1 MADTCTCCS
10 PRITLRAVVLVVI
23 AVLLGSLAYFQWLTS
38 SASNT
43 SDYIASTQYQAV
55 FLDNG
60 QVYFGKLTDENND
73 YLVLDDIYYL
83 QRTAP
88 LQGENSQ
95 GGGELSLVKLGNELH
110 GPEDVMYISKANILF
125 FENLKDDS
133 RVATAI
139 REYKGK

>member
-1 MADTCTCCS
+1 MADTCNCCS
-10 PRITLRAVVLVVI
+10 PRITLRAVVLIVV
-23 AVLLGSLAYFQWLTS
+23 AVFIGALAYFQWLNS
-38 SASNT
+38 SASNA
-43 SDYIASTQYQAV
+43 SEYIASSQYQAV

-60 QVYFGKLTDENND
+60 QVYFGKLTDDNND
-73 YLVLDDIYYL
+73 YLVLSDIYYL

-95 GGGELSLVKLGNELH
+95 SGGELSLIKLGNELH
-110 GPEDVMYISKANILF
+110 GPEDVMYLSKTNVLF